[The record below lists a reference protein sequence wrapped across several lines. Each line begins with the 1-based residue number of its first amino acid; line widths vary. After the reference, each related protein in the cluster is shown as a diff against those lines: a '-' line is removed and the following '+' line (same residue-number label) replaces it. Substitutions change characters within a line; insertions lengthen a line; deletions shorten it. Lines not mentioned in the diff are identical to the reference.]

1 MYCPHC
7 EKINKCFC
15 SNCNKN
21 HETEGVVLIDKKSQ
35 MYRCYYCLEL
45 FHEQDSMD
53 YEWDKMI
60 ERFGKEIP
68 PDICLKWWES
78 SRKIGLKNGNKQ
90 KELEK
95 KYGRFGIEHAFKIHF
110 NLNPKDINWEI
121 FYKLKRE
128 NTINKLL

>member
-7 EKINKCFC
+7 EKLNKCFC

-21 HETEGVVLIDKKSQ
+21 HETKGVVLIDEENE
-35 MYRCYYCLEL
+35 MYRCYYCREL

-53 YEWDKMI
+53 YEWDKMM
-60 ERFGKEIP
+60 ERIGKEIS
-68 PDICLKWWES
+68 PDICLEWWES
-78 SRKIGLKNGNKQ
+78 KGWLR

-95 KYGRFGIEHAFKIHF
+95 KHGQFGLEHAFRFHF
-110 NLNPKDINWEI
+110 NLNPNIINWEI